1 MNKTEV
7 TEIKKIFKK
16 DDNGITR
23 ICGCYVDGEKNKRVE
38 LKEAFYSL
46 PEEEMFKYVD
56 IFRKTMSGTLGKNLM
71 NMEFPMEEETN
82 DDGKQKFMMKLVD
95 SGLQDDALLDEF
107 YDMVIKTYEYTGNY
121 LIVLIHTA
129 YDIPSIT
136 ADGIENEDASDY
148 VYNFILCS
156 ICPVKLSKAGLCYN
170 PENNS
175 IEDCDRDW
183 IVQAPDAGFLFPAFN
198 DRNTDLHSMLYYT
211 RNPEVL
217 QPEANGFYAL
227 MEADGTSSQN
237 YRDAFFK
244 AYFERQ
250 NNTEL
255 LISTR
260 VIGKFNNDW
269 WYKFQTE
276 FVGYGNY
283 TPTLEYMQMFPM
295 SDGTPFDSNTLL
307 ADGAFPFFTDNDYNK
322 PVRDPRLYETMLV
335 NGANFG
341 DHAAELWLGGRDN
354 IDNTEKE
361 TGKVATG
368 FSLYK
373 FYKTGNLS
381 GTYPQWPYLRLV
393 EVYLI
398 YAEAILHAKGDL
410 QKAID
415 QVDIVRARVGLGG
428 LAKCNP
434 TKNLTTDKNALLE
447 EILRERACE
456 LGLED
461 VRFFDMIRYKRADL
475 FQKKLHGLK
484 VYRNDGGGNKPWSG
498 TSGNASEYPNKP
510 SNFKYE
516 VFELKNIAR
525 TWWSN
530 FNPKWYLAAF
540 PPSEVNKGYGLTQNP
555 GWK

>member
-183 IVQAPDAGFLFPAFN
+183 IVQAPANGFLFPAFN
-198 DRNTDLHSMLYYT
+198 DRNTDIHSLLYYAKNADEVDIDFSYNLLGCT
-211 RNPEVL
+211 FPIPAKEQKETFHALVEESLGTTCDYEMVKYLHENLNEMIEENRENPEPLELDKEDVKKIL
-217 QPEANGFYAL
+217 SSCGVSEEKIDVFEEKFTENIGEDQKLVADNIANL
-227 MEADGTSSQN
+227 
-237 YRDAFFK
+237 RK
-244 AYFERQ
+244 FEVR
-250 NNTEL
+250 
-255 LISTR
+255 
-260 VIGKFNNDW
+260 
-269 WYKFQTE
+269 
-276 FVGYGNY
+276 
-283 TPTLEYMQMFPM
+283 TPNVTIQVNP
-295 SDGTPFDSNTLL
+295 DR
-307 ADGAFPFFTDNDYNK
+307 TD
-322 PVRDPRLYETMLV
+322 LV
-335 NGANFG
+335 NTQI
-341 DHAAELWLGGRDN
+341 
-354 IDNTEKE
+354 IDGVPCIVIECSDE
-361 TGKVATG
+361 
-368 FSLYK
+368 
-373 FYKTGNLS
+373 
-381 GTYPQWPYLRLV
+381 V
-393 EVYLI
+393 EVNGI
-398 YAEAILHAKGDL
+398 
-410 QKAID
+410 
-415 QVDIVRARVGLGG
+415 RV
-428 LAKCNP
+428 ANP
-434 TKNLTTDKNALLE
+434 
-447 EILRERACE
+447 
-456 LGLED
+456 
-461 VRFFDMIRYKRADL
+461 M
-475 FQKKLHGLK
+475 
-484 VYRNDGGGNKPWSG
+484 
-498 TSGNASEYPNKP
+498 
-510 SNFKYE
+510 
-516 VFELKNIAR
+516 
-525 TWWSN
+525 
-530 FNPKWYLAAF
+530 
-540 PPSEVNKGYGLTQNP
+540 
-555 GWK
+555 